1 MSPWTVA
8 MPWLPA
14 MAVLILA
21 SAFFSGSEAA
31 FFSLQTSDRA
41 DDSDRKRSLAV
52 GRLLQKPERLL
63 SAILFWNLLINMAY
77 FAVASIVGTQ
87 LREIGE
93 AYLAIGFTILSL
105 LVIIFFSEMLP
116 KSIAVSDAER
126 ISGVFATPL
135 EWAVYAISPI
145 LPFLNTTNVI
155 AQRLL
160 WPSFRAE
167 PELAISDIDR
177 AIQLSAPDEN
187 FADRERQLLRRLV
200 SLADT
205 RVNEWMRP
213 RSQLHTYQLPLTNE
227 PVLESRED
235 GYLFVGPSDSD
246 EIDGV
251 IAVQWLRPSQLDDP
265 ESVIEPPM
273 IVPWSMSVASVFEK
287 LREQKRSIAAVV
299 NEYGQTVGV
308 LSIDDILYS
317 ILADPMDPAQRSE
330 NAPEALK
337 VSGTLSVREL
347 AKQLGIE
354 PPQGKN
360 VTVAG
365 LMQSLR
371 RRIPRIGDTCE
382 WKGYELTVADED
394 SDGLLIV
401 EVQRSDRAT
410 GGEE

>member
-1 MSPWTVA
+1 
-8 MPWLPA
+8 
-14 MAVLILA
+14 
-21 SAFFSGSEAA
+21 
-31 FFSLQTSDRA
+31 
-41 DDSDRKRSLAV
+41 
-52 GRLLQKPERLL
+52 
-63 SAILFWNLLINMAY
+63 
-77 FAVASIVGTQ
+77 
-87 LREIGE
+87 
-93 AYLAIGFTILSL
+93 
-105 LVIIFFSEMLP
+105 
-116 KSIAVSDAER
+116 
-126 ISGVFATPL
+126 
-135 EWAVYAISPI
+135 
-145 LPFLNTTNVI
+145 
-155 AQRLL
+155 
-160 WPSFRAE
+160 
-167 PELAISDIDR
+167 
-177 AIQLSAPDEN
+177 
-187 FADRERQLLRRLV
+187 
-200 SLADT
+200 
-205 RVNEWMRP
+205 MRP

-251 IAVQWLRPSQLDDP
+251 IAVQWLRPSHLDDP